1 MMKHFF
7 SRQFAGFL
15 LVGGLAAL
23 LHWLTRVLLSVFMP
37 YSWAVALAYV
47 VGMSVAF
54 ALNSRYVFPTSDK
67 PVAKQARDFV
77 AINLAFFP
85 VVWVTAIGLNGLLP
99 GFGIVHYAEEVAH
112 ALAIS
117 LPMLATFLLYK
128 FYAFREKYYG

>member
-1 MMKHFF
+1 MLKHFL

-15 LVGGLAAL
+15 AVGGFAAL
-23 LHWLTRVLLSVFMP
+23 LHWLARIGLSTLLP
-37 YSWAVALAYV
+37 YSWAVALAYA

-54 ALNSRYVFPTSDK
+54 ALNSYYVFPQSDK
-67 PVAKQARDFV
+67 PVAKQARDFL

-85 VVWVTAIGLNGLLP
+85 VVWVTAMGLNALLP
-99 GFGIVHYAEEVAH
+99 RLGVVQFAEEVAH

-117 LPMLATFLLYK
+117 LPVLATFLLYK